1 MNVSSVF
8 SRPSR
13 SGCKG
18 NTLFE
23 SRKPFRK
30 KIFIFFCRRPYRFC
44 GRQRYGPFPFLASF
58 SQNFF
63 PESRYRISSMNV
75 ALIAGAKVKT
85 FFETRKFIFGKFYPF
100 FKPASCQYLPMNFA
114 FIAGAKVAPFS
125 ASASFIATFFQTF
138 LQDAGKQKPIAE
150 LFLRILTPKFD
161 KPSKTREADCKVY

>member
-1 MNVSSVF
+1 
-8 SRPSR
+8 R

-30 KIFIFFCRRPYRFC
+30 KNFIFFAGGLTVFTDGKDMDLFRFTQAF
-44 GRQRYGPFPFLASF
+44 RE
-58 SQNFF
+58 NFF
-63 PESRYRISSMNV
+63 PESRYRIFPMNV

-85 FFETRKFIFGKFYPF
+85 FFETRKFIFGKIYPF

-125 ASASFIATFFQTF
+125 ASASFIVTFFQTF
-138 LQDAGKQKPIAE
+138 LQGTGKQKPIA
-150 LFLRILTPKFD
+150 
-161 KPSKTREADCKVY
+161 

>member
-1 MNVSSVF
+1 MSSVF

-30 KIFIFFCRRPYRFC
+30 KKFYFFCRRPYRFC

-58 SQNFF
+58 SEFFF

-85 FFETRKFIFGKFYPF
+85 FFETRKFIFGKFYSF
-100 FKPASCQYLPMNFA
+100 FKSASCQYLPMNFA

-125 ASASFIATFFQTF
+125 ASASFIVTFFKLFARRWKTEVYRRTF
-138 LQDAGKQKPIAE
+138 LR
-150 LFLRILTPKFD
+150 FLTPKFD

>member
-1 MNVSSVF
+1 MSMNVSSVF

-30 KIFIFFCRRPYRFC
+30 KIFIFFLPEAL
-44 GRQRYGPFPFLASF
+44 PFLRTAKIWTF
-58 SQNFF
+58 SVSRKLFGIFF
-63 PESRYRISSMNV
+63 PESRYRILSVNV

-85 FFETRKFIFGKFYPF
+85 FFESSKFIFGNFHPF

-114 FIAGAKVAPFS
+114 FIAGAKVAPFIRF
-125 ASASFIATFFQTF
+125 ASFLITFF
-138 LQDAGKQKPIAE
+138 
-150 LFLRILTPKFD
+150 
-161 KPSKTREADCKVY
+161 